1 MRIKALKRIY
11 NVITT
16 VTTVLV
22 ILLAVLLVGVRLFGI
37 KPYTVLSGS
46 MEPTY
51 HVGSLVYV
59 KDVDPYSMKLRDP
72 VTYSI
77 SGTVVTHRIVE
88 VLDEGTPNVRY
99 RTQGDANE
107 TPDGEPLRP
116 ENIIGKPIFSIPLL
130 GYLANLIQNP
140 PGTYY
145 AIIICAALLVLAF
158 IPDSIFKN
166 DKDDAPLAESATPS
180 PDEVSDE
187 NTKAKN

>member
-1 MRIKALKRIY
+1 M
-11 NVITT
+11 
-16 VTTVLV
+16 LV

-59 KDVDPYSMKLRDP
+59 KDVDPYTMKLRDP
-72 VTYSI
+72 VTYTI

-158 IPDSIFKN
+158 IPDSIFKTEN
-166 DKDDAPLAESATPS
+166 EAHAQETIAPT
-180 PDEVSDE
+180 PDEASDE
-187 NTKAKN
+187 NTENKN

>member
-1 MRIKALKRIY
+1 MKPIKALKRIY

-16 VTTVLV
+16 VATVLV

-59 KDVDPYSMKLRDP
+59 KDVDPYTMKLRDP
-72 VTYSI
+72 VTYTI

-158 IPDSIFKN
+158 IPDSIFKTEN
-166 DKDDAPLAESATPS
+166 EAHAQETAAPT
-180 PDEVSDE
+180 PDEASDE
-187 NTKAKN
+187 NTENKN